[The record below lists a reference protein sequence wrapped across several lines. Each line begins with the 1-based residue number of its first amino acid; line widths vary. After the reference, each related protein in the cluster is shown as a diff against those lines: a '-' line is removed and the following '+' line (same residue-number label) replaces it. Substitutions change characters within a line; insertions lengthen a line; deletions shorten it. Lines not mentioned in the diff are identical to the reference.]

1 MPNFQGRLVAHEGD
15 ADSVDATFQIEEDW
29 VRVFAGHR
37 RFGAWE
43 RTHLKAERVS
53 VFRFHVTLGD
63 RTYTFTPDDP
73 GGFSDAIGAMV
84 DARSESRFGL
94 KERIEAVRG
103 KHVSS
108 S

>member
-1 MPNFQGRLVAHEGD
+1 MANFQGRLVAHQGD
-15 ADSVDATFQIEEDW
+15 TDSLDATFQIEEDW
-29 VRVFAGHR
+29 IRVFAGHR

-43 RTHLKAERVS
+43 RKDIKAERVS
-53 VFRFHVTLGD
+53 VFRFHVTLAD

-73 GGFSDAIGAMV
+73 GGFSDAIGAVV

-108 S
+108 G